1 MDHCEYNISVCS
13 PSLKWF
19 SHIMFVYETSH
30 KSDNV
35 FAIFSFLTVR
45 MIIILVLGSLIFQLF
60 IMEFGLGPESLFVK
74 VQQLFSS
81 ICHYEVPKHT
91 VKKKVKTSSLSITG
105 NRNRTLEQ

>member
-35 FAIFSFLTVR
+35 FVIFSFLTVR

-81 ICHYEVPKHT
+81 IYHYEVPIHT
-91 VKKKVKTSSLSITG
+91 VKKKVKTSSLSQETEI
-105 NRNRTLEQ
+105 EPWSSK